1 MKLMSIAIQNFRGV
15 QTGNFVFPFNQR
27 IIGIIGPGDSCK
39 TTLLKAI
46 EWSLWPTWN
55 LSATDMDF
63 YNGNTSNPI
72 IIESTIAEI
81 PSELLSE
88 DKFGL
93 YLRDFEAVIR
103 GAENDEPVEGKIPV
117 ITIRLTIDDTLE
129 PAWMVITNR
138 TDPRPISQ
146 KDRRLFSFGVVGF
159 NYDKDFLWGRGS
171 ILQKYS
177 GATRGT
183 LHTAYTQAMRLAIEN
198 TDLTT
203 LDFVTKEVTDIGSQ
217 YGVSF
222 LGKLNNKLIMQ
233 NGSYS
238 TAVGVFDDKIPFSQR
253 GLGSKRLLSIGL
265 NIRASL
271 EGSLILVDEIETGLE
286 PYRVCTLI
294 NQLRSEFADKGQLI
308 FTTHSRSV
316 VCECT
321 VDELFVIV
329 ENNGEVNLFPLSE
342 QETKDEVQAIIR
354 REPESFLCKR
364 LIVCEG
370 KTEIGI
376 LRALDKHIFE
386 TRGSRFSHYGVG
398 TTLGEGGGTTFK
410 LAKLLKNCGYDVSIL
425 LDADVDSETNEK
437 KNMESLGIK
446 VFSWE
451 SGNAIE
457 EQLFKDVDLVT
468 AEELISVACEDKS
481 FDHVITKLDSGFEQ
495 DSKPYFKDG
504 EKIRLFEII
513 SADERRHIGTIAKK
527 DKCGWFK
534 RIDLGEKVGE
544 ILFSKYDEINDT
556 AGLKVTIE
564 QLKRWVMGDES

>member
-1 MKLMSIAIQNFRGV
+1 MSITIQNFRGI

-72 IIESTIAEI
+72 VIESTIAEI

-93 YLRDFEAVIR
+93 YLRDFEAVIH
-103 GAENDEPVEGKIPV
+103 GAENDEPIEGKIPV

-146 KDRRLFSFGVVGF
+146 KDRRLFPFGVVGF

-203 LDFVTKEVTDIGSQ
+203 LDLVTKDISDIGSQ

-222 LGKLNNKLIMQ
+222 LGKLHNKLIMQ
-233 NGSYS
+233 SGSYS
-238 TAVGVFDDKIPFSQR
+238 TAVGVFDNNIPFSQR

-342 QETKDEVQAIIR
+342 QEIKDDVQAIIR
-354 REPESFLCKR
+354 YEPDSFLCKR

-376 LRALDKHIFE
+376 LRALDKKIYE
-386 TRGSRFSHYGVG
+386 GKGCRFSHYGVG
-398 TTLGEGGGTTFK
+398 TACGRGGGNTFK
-410 LAKLLKNCGYDVSIL
+410 LAELLNKCGYDVSIL
-425 LDADVDSETNEK
+425 MDADIDSETEEK
-437 KNMESLGIK
+437 KRMESLGVK
-446 VFSWE
+446 VFTWE

-457 EQLFKDVDLVT
+457 EQIFQDVDLVT
-468 AEELISVACEDKS
+468 AEELLSVACESKS
-481 FDHVITKLDSGFEQ
+481 FDHVITKLNLGFEQ
-495 DSKPYFKDG
+495 ESRPYYQEG
-504 EKIRLFEII
+504 EKIRLREGI
-513 SADERRHIGTIAKK
+513 SIDERKKIGTIAKNN
-527 DKCGWFK
+527 KCEWFK

-544 ILFSKYDEINDT
+544 ILFSKYDEINAT
-556 AGLKVTIE
+556 AGLKVSIE
-564 QLKRWVMGDES
+564 QLKRWVMGDEA

>member
-1 MKLMSIAIQNFRGV
+1 MSLAIHNFRGIEE
-15 QTGNFVFPFNQR
+15 GCFCFPPKQR

-72 IIESTIAEI
+72 VIESTIAEI

-93 YLRDFEAVIR
+93 YLRDFEAVIH
-103 GAENDEPVEGKIPV
+103 GAENDEPVEGKTPV

-129 PAWMVITNR
+129 PIWLVITNR

-198 TDLTT
+198 TDLTS
-203 LDFVTKEVTDIGSQ
+203 LDFVTKEVSDIGSQ

-222 LGKLNNKLIMQ
+222 LGKLHNKLIMQ

-238 TAVGVFDDKIPFSQR
+238 TAVGVFDNDIPFSQR

-265 NIRASL
+265 NIRASS

-286 PYRVCTLI
+286 PYRICALI
-294 NQLRSEFADKGQLI
+294 NQLRAEFADKGQLI

-316 VCECT
+316 VCECN

-329 ENNGEVNLFPLSE
+329 ENNGKVHWFPLSE
-342 QETKDEVQAIIR
+342 QEIKDDVQAIVR
-354 REPESFLCKR
+354 YEPDSFLCKR
-364 LIVCEG
+364 IIVCEG
-370 KTEIGI
+370 KTEIGM
-376 LRALDKHIFE
+376 LRALDKKIYE
-386 TRGSRFSHYGVG
+386 VKGCRFSHYGVG
-398 TTLGEGGGTTFK
+398 TACGGGGGKTFK

-425 LDADVDSETNEK
+425 MDADIDSEAEEK
-437 KNMESLGIK
+437 KRVEALGIK
-446 VFSWE
+446 VFTWE
-451 SGNAIE
+451 SGNAVE
-457 EQLFKDVDLVT
+457 EQIFQDVDNVT
-468 AEELISVACEDKS
+468 AEELISLACEAKS
-481 FDHVITKLDSGFEQ
+481 FDHVIAKLNSGFDQ
-495 DSKPYFKDG
+495 DNKPYYKDG
-504 EKIRLFEII
+504 EKIRLYEKVSIE
-513 SADERRHIGTIAKK
+513 ERKNIGTIAKNK
-527 DKCGWFK
+527 NCEWFK

-544 ILFSKYDEINDT
+544 ILFSKYDKIDGT

-564 QLKRWVMGDES
+564 QLKRWVMGDEA